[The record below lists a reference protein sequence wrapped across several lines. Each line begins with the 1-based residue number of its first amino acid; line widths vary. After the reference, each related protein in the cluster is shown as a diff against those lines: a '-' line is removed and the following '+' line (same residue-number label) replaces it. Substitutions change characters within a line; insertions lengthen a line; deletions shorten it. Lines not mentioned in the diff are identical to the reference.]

1 MAAVDATRRRARVW
15 WFLVELAASLLTL
28 AGMFVGSSTL
38 NGAAAYLVAQ
48 PFWFAIV
55 FGRGLW
61 GLLPI
66 TSVATIIAIAN
77 IARATA

>member
-1 MAAVDATRRRARVW
+1 MVAVEQARRRARVW
-15 WFLVELAASLLTL
+15 WFLVELAASVLTL
-28 AGMFVGSSTL
+28 AGMLIGSSTF

-48 PFWFAIV
+48 PFWFAII

-61 GLLPI
+61 GLMPI
-66 TSVATIIAIAN
+66 ATMATIIAIAN